1 MKRTVLQKIN
11 KQLSQAKNL
20 KENWSLME
28 KITPPNY
35 LSFKINLHH
44 SITLNIWELIQ
55 RLLWN
60 LWLYIDYLHT
70 GIVERVTIDNKS
82 LCHYLH
88 HRAVVGSKHEI
99 TKLQIVFNKPA
110 IYQGFPSL
118 NNLLDPGP
126 YLLPC
131 LCDIIVCF

>member
-1 MKRTVLQKIN
+1 MKFDGKDYSTK
-11 KQLSQAKNL
+11 
-20 KENWSLME
+20 
-28 KITPPNY
+28 
-35 LSFKINLHH
+35 LSFIQDK
-44 SITLNIWELIQ
+44 STPLNNFKHWELIQ

-60 LWLYIDYLHT
+60 LWLYIDYLDT

-88 HRAVVGSKHEI
+88 HRAVVGSKQEI